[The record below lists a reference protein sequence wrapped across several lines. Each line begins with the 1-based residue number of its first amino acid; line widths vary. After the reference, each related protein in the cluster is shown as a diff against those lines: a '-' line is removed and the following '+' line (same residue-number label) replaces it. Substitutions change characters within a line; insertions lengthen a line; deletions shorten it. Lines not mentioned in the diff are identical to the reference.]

1 MWHPETGMTFFTLNN
16 KLMIENTKTRE
27 QTLMANATVQL
38 SCLAASRC
46 GKYIAVGE
54 GSQNKEGN
62 SVVLVYEIEK
72 RRLPMRLTFH
82 QKGI

>member
-1 MWHPETGMTFFTLNN
+1 
-16 KLMIENTKTRE
+16 
-27 QTLMANATVQL
+27 MANATVQL